1 MSIKHA
7 EAENVQ
13 SFYFRMVGLISGL
26 TPQGGCRIVFRNT
39 ERKSESHFICVPA
52 GNALM
57 GDDANKDRFSRR
69 GFLGVSSL
77 ALAAAGT
84 LSANVAGQD
93 QNQDQKVYPTKTD
106 KSASAPGPGN
116 YPLDNQNPDSFL
128 PPPTDAGGVQTFKY
142 PFGISHKR
150 MQEGGWSREV
160 TVRELPVS
168 KSMAGV
174 DMRLTA
180 GGVRELHW
188 HTAAEWAFM
197 LYGNARITGLDADGK
212 SFVGDVTE
220 GDLWYFPTGIPHSI
234 QGLNPDGAEFLLV
247 FDDGNFSE
255 YETVLLTDWMAHTPH
270 DVLSKNFGVSEQAMR
285 KMPRREKFIFQAAL
299 PGPLAD
305 DQAAAAG
312 SLGASPLDFAFRA
325 NLQAVTKRTK
335 GGEVRIIDSSKF
347 KISTTIAAAIV
358 TVHPGGIRELH
369 WHPNADEWQYYI
381 SGNGRMTVFATG
393 GRARTMDFQAGDVGY
408 VLKTLPHY
416 VQNTGDTDLRFLEM
430 FKSSAYQDLALSEWL
445 THTPPELVLA
455 HLGIDKSTLD
465 AMPKDEVVVMPK

>member
-1 MSIKHA
+1 MNDDVK
-7 EAENVQ
+7 
-13 SFYFRMVGLISGL
+13 
-26 TPQGGCRIVFRNT
+26 
-39 ERKSESHFICVPA
+39 KSE
-52 GNALM
+52 
-57 GDDANKDRFSRR
+57 FSRR
-69 GFLGVSSL
+69 GFLGVGS
-77 ALAAAGT
+77 ATLAASM
-84 LSANVAGQD
+84 LSATDVASQE
-93 QNQDQKVYPTKTD
+93 QKNDQKYGQQEQRPYPTKGD
-106 KSASAPGPGN
+106 KSSSAPGPGN
-116 YPLDNQNPDSFL
+116 PQIDAQNPDSFL

-150 MQEGGWSREV
+150 MQQGGWSREV
-160 TVRELPVS
+160 TVRELAVS
-168 KSMAGV
+168 KSIAGV

-220 GDLWYFPTGIPHSI
+220 GDLWYFPPGIPHSI
-234 QGLNPDGAEFLLV
+234 QGLNPDGCEFLLV

-255 YETVLLTDWMAHTPH
+255 YETVLLTDWMSHTPH
-270 DVLSKNFGVSEQAMR
+270 DVLAKNFGVSEQAMAA
-285 KMPRREKFIFQAAL
+285 MVRREKFIFQAAV
-299 PGPLAD
+299 PGPLSEDLKAT
-305 DQAAAAG
+305 AG
-312 SLGASPLDFAFRA
+312 SLGLSTQDFAFRTTQ
-325 NLQAVTKRTK
+325 QAVTRRTK
-335 GGEVRIIDSSKF
+335 GGEVRIVDSSKF
-347 KISTTIAAAIV
+347 KISTTMAAAIV

-381 SGNGRMTVFATG
+381 AGQGRMTVFATG

-416 VQNTGDTDLRFLEM
+416 VQNTGDTDLKFLEM

-455 HLGIDKSTLD
+455 HLGIDKATLE